1 MELVLPEP
9 LEPEELEPEPEEL
22 ELELEELDP
31 ELELED
37 ELELLE
43 VELLGVG
50 AAGSRWVALQPSRQA
65 HRHNTATYFISAL
78 RRESLDLACCWRVQL
93 LCDD

>member
-9 LEPEELEPEPEEL
+9 LEPEELEPEPE

-65 HRHNTATYFISAL
+65 HRHNTATYFITVL
-78 RRESLDLACCWRVQL
+78 RRESLGLACYWRVQL
-93 LCDD
+93 LGDD

>member
-22 ELELEELDP
+22 ELEPEELDP

-37 ELELLE
+37 EVELLE
-43 VELLGVG
+43 LELVRVG
-50 AAGSRWVALQPSRQA
+50 AAGSRWVALQPSR
-65 HRHNTATYFISAL
+65 
-78 RRESLDLACCWRVQL
+78 
-93 LCDD
+93 